1 MKLLYHIF
9 KCIFVSALVIQF
21 ISCETDIEK
30 INALTNELE
39 LPSHSGKDVEIFY
52 SDSGDLKL
60 KIITPELNNYDAAE
74 KPYIE
79 FPKGGIVYFY
89 NDSQQVESYIKAKY
103 AIYYQEE
110 ELWETRNEVVAVN
123 KLKGETLN
131 TEQLFWDDKKD
142 IIYSNTYSKIVN
154 SSGTF
159 YGDNGFEAKEDMSE
173 WKLKRSRGTV
183 NIQDEQDEQTE

>member
-1 MKLLYHIF
+1 MKLLIQLI
-9 KCIFVSALVIQF
+9 KFVFLVCLVTQMS
-21 ISCETDIEK
+21 SCETDIEK
-30 INALTNELE
+30 INALTNELD

-52 SDSGDLKL
+52 SDSGYLKL
-60 KIITPELNNYDAAE
+60 KIKTPELNNFDAAE

-79 FPKGGIVYFY
+79 FPKGGIIYFY
-89 NDSQQVESYIKAKY
+89 TDSQKIESYIKAKY
-103 AIYYQEE
+103 AIYYEEE
-110 ELWETRNEVVAVN
+110 ELWETRNDVVAVN

-183 NIQDEQDEQTE
+183 NLKDEKTE